1 MLLKKL
7 DIRRGLCNGTR
18 LIVITLHH
26 RAIDAEISTGQCKGN
41 RVLIPKTSV
50 QFMLQRIQFLR
61 HLSYSMT
68 INKAQGQTSMIVQLM
83 QIDADL
89 PM

>member
-1 MLLKKL
+1 MLLRNL

-50 QFMLQRIQFLR
+50 HFMLQRIQFPL
-61 HLSYSMT
+61 HFSYSMM
-68 INKAQGQTSMIVQLM
+68 INKAQGHTF
-83 QIDADL
+83 
-89 PM
+89 